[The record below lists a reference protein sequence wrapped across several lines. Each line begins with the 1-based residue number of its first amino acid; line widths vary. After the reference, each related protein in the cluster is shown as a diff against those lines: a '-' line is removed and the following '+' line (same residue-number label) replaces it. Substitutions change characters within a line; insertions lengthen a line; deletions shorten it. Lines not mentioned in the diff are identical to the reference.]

1 MSDFKYPGVWW
12 ALGCGLLIFIVYV
25 SVADLSLPQVDA
37 SFGDKVNHLLAYG
50 LLTGWFG
57 QLIKSSRHRLLAA
70 FGFVALGMLMEVI
83 QSTLPH
89 RWFDM
94 KDALANT
101 LGVIIALVVLHFGGN
116 TILQRFEKALSR
128 STGK

>member
-1 MSDFKYPGVWW
+1 
-12 ALGCGLLIFIVYV
+12 
-25 SVADLSLPQVDA
+25 
-37 SFGDKVNHLLAYG
+37 
-50 LLTGWFG
+50 
-57 QLIKSSRHRLLAA
+57 
-70 FGFVALGMLMEVI
+70 MLMEVI